1 MVIHFRHP
9 EQYVSFGVTQNS
21 SKYPT
26 IQEPCLHEDHHPLA
40 NIAMKGPKW
49 KTWIATALPKE
60 FILISALTW
69 GENDPSHI
77 VTTQVV
83 ALELTTVT
91 DLWRPIWFRIST
103 GLLPKHKQPELT
115 PLFPDSQQ
123 PYSPVVPTTY
133 KKKKC
138 RLKFFS
144 KSKDKRIRAF
154 KLIKSFLKITVQW
167 ILHYSS
173 HPHTKEFLTG
183 ISARKNPV
191 LSYQI
196 FEIRIAQLLKH
207 LTYICFNAKYK

>member
-40 NIAMKGPKW
+40 NIAMEGSKW

-123 PYSPVVPTTY
+123 PYSPVLPTTY
-133 KKKKC
+133 KKNNAG
-138 RLKFFS
+138 LS
-144 KSKDKRIRAF
+144 
-154 KLIKSFLKITVQW
+154 SFLKV
-167 ILHYSS
+167 
-173 HPHTKEFLTG
+173 K
-183 ISARKNPV
+183 
-191 LSYQI
+191 
-196 FEIRIAQLLKH
+196 IRGLEH
-207 LTYICFNAKYK
+207 LNL